1 MTRILRFSS
10 FAVFCV
16 CVALMVWVSTAL
28 FALQLDESQLK
39 ATAQR
44 EHGAQ
49 GVNNLEKWL
58 DTLATMQGAP
68 EEQQLEVINRFWNQI
83 AVAGEDID
91 IWGVERS
98 EEHTSELQ
106 SRGHL
111 VCSLL
116 LEQKARAYT
125 DKEHPRYG

>member
-28 FALQLDESQLK
+28 FALRLDESQLK

-91 IWGVERS
+91 IWGVEDYWAS
-98 EEHTSELQ
+98 P
-106 SRGHL
+106 
-111 VCSLL
+111 
-116 LEQKARAYT
+116 LETLGEIGRAACREG
-125 DKEHPRYG
+125 D